1 MNLLEAAI
9 MGAAYTIVFLYFI
22 GEKIIKVDF
31 SGLLKRNWK
40 STKCKKNA
48 CPVEGTVAGNKS
60 AGRDPECFQH
70 GIAPSGKSGQ
80 RASPRPDGHD
90 VP

>member
-40 STKCKKNA
+40 STKCKK
-48 CPVEGTVAGNKS
+48 CLPS
-60 AGRDPECFQH
+60 GRDRGREQICR
-70 GIAPSGKSGQ
+70 ARSGVLSTWYCSLWEKRTKGF
-80 RASPRPDGHD
+80 SPPGWT
-90 VP
+90 

>member
-40 STKCKKNA
+40 STKCKKMLA
-48 CPVEGTVAGNKS
+48 LVDKS
-60 AGRDPECFQH
+60 CYCMIKRYRRYDKKCNNNP
-70 GIAPSGKSGQ
+70 
-80 RASPRPDGHD
+80 
-90 VP
+90 